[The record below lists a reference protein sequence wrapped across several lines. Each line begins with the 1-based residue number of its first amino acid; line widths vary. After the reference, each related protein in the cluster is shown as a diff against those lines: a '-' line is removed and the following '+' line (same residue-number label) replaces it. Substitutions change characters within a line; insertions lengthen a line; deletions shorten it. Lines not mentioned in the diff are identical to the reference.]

1 MNSFIKKNFDAD
13 FVFFL
18 SDLIGNQVRLN
29 NKKIGKLDDLIIV
42 EQEKLP
48 EVTYIIVNRPFG
60 HKSLMIP
67 VNRVSS
73 FSRDVVIVDIES
85 IKGYE
90 GEPEENQVLLKDHI
104 LDKKVID
111 LDDNDIDIVYDV
123 KLLLRG
129 RRMYVTDVDF
139 SRYGMIKRIGL
150 SYVAEFIYHLAEVF
164 KKETISWSYVQR
176 LPEKIGSFKG
186 NVKLN
191 ILKETLPEIHPVDLA
206 DILEELPEEQRIAIF
221 NELETEHAS
230 DTLEEIE
237 PRVQRAI
244 ISSLT
249 KERNAELVGDM
260 TPAQAADVLGILPT
274 PDAEEILDLMNPTD
288 AEQIGTILEKRDHTI
303 SDLATSHYICLTP
316 EMPAAVVIA
325 DFRRL
330 ATDVHVVDYLYVA
343 GPDNRLMGVVSLAE
357 LLMAEPR
364 TPLSD
369 IMSTQVISL
378 DTGDSISD
386 AEEKFTRYAFSA
398 LPVINADDILC
409 GVVPFRDIM
418 NLEHKFA

>member
-129 RRMYVTDVDF
+129 HRMYVTDVDF

-221 NELETEHAS
+221 NKLETEHAS

-288 AEQIGTILEKRDHTI
+288 AEQIGTILENRDHTI

-330 ATDVHVVDYLYVA
+330 AADVHVVDYLYVA

>member
-1 MNSFIKKNFDAD
+1 MNSIIKKNSGTDT
-13 FVFFL
+13 VFFL
-18 SDLIGNQVRLN
+18 SDLIGNPVRWN

-42 EQEKLP
+42 EHEKLP
-48 EVTYIIVNRPFG
+48 EVTHATVSRPFG

-73 FSRDVVIVDIES
+73 FGRDVIVVDIDS
-85 IKGYE
+85 IEGYE

-139 SRYGMIKRIGL
+139 SRYGLIKRIGL

-191 ILKETLPEIHPVDLA
+191 ILKETLPEIHPVDMA

-260 TPAQAADVLGILPT
+260 TPAQAADVLSVLPT

-288 AEQIGTILEKRDHTI
+288 AEQIETIMEKQDHTI
-303 SDLATSHYICLTP
+303 SDLVTSHYICLTP
-316 EMPAAVVIA
+316 EIPAAVVIA

-330 ATDVHVVDYLYVA
+330 AMEADVVDYLYVT

-378 DTGDSISD
+378 DRGDSISD
-386 AEEKFTRYAFSA
+386 AEEKFTRYSFSA
-398 LPVINADDILC
+398 LPVINTDDILY

>member
-1 MNSFIKKNFDAD
+1 
-13 FVFFL
+13 
-18 SDLIGNQVRLN
+18 
-29 NKKIGKLDDLIIV
+29 
-42 EQEKLP
+42 
-48 EVTYIIVNRPFG
+48 
-60 HKSLMIP
+60 
-67 VNRVSS
+67 
-73 FSRDVVIVDIES
+73 
-85 IKGYE
+85 
-90 GEPEENQVLLKDHI
+90 
-104 LDKKVID
+104 
-111 LDDNDIDIVYDV
+111 
-123 KLLLRG
+123 
-129 RRMYVTDVDF
+129 
-139 SRYGMIKRIGL
+139 
-150 SYVAEFIYHLAEVF
+150 VF

-176 LPEKIGSFKG
+176 LPEKMGSFKG

-206 DILEELPEEQRIAIF
+206 DILEELPEEQRIAVF

-260 TPAQAADVLGILPT
+260 TPAQAADVLSILPT

-288 AEQIGTILEKRDHTI
+288 AEQIEAIMEKQDHTI
-303 SDLATSHYICLTP
+303 SDLVTSHYICLTP
-316 EMPAAVVIA
+316 EIPAAVVIA

-330 ATDVHVVDYLYVA
+330 AMEADVVDYLYVT

-398 LPVINADDILC
+398 LPVINADDILY

-418 NLEHKFA
+418 NLEHNFA